1 MVKIRRFKR
10 QTAATTKAPNT
21 FSGIRYNPTDFSRAS
36 DAIAKF
42 GQTTQNV
49 GLNLLQQ
56 EESNKAR
63 LAEVKSSQDLKMYE
77 TLEKQKTDLEVLKL
91 KNARTTKMHLYMDIA
106 FNGTV
111 DEPGLKKIAMDFTHD
126 PDWENNEKNFNQI
139 VQNRKKELMA
149 SIDDGVLRSEF
160 FIKFDNKV
168 DALNLNVMNG
178 SFKTKVQQLTSA
190 YESEHK
196 ELLYEM
202 EYGNHLEQKQAK
214 DRLLG
219 LNGVIGLHEEAFEN
233 GIINITPEL
242 AAQYSQGEVEFIQA
256 KLMIADDPQAYLDL
270 SKSEEKSKYPFKNLS
285 LTQRAELDIKAQNDV
300 DKITSQTA
308 AANEKLIK
316 NNQKIV
322 TEITNS
328 LDDGI
333 IPENGITELGAARA
347 VATEL
352 GDTETVKK
360 IDDYFTMWATYQN
373 ASQSNLTT
381 IDAEITK
388 VQEAINRTNTTK
400 LQDAPPGE
408 EKTSGVATVD
418 LLKLKAL
425 KTVRTKMETALNKD
439 SLQWA
444 NQVGKITLEPMNLS
458 MSADEWKTWV
468 SNRRGDATQ
477 TSAIYN
483 TKMDFLTK
491 PEQQMIM
498 NYWQDD
504 ATSTDDKIQLIAMLS
519 EFDVDADNVFEE
531 ILSKGDGKKESHYF
545 AHIAGLMN
553 AHPDNPIIGE
563 LAADFFNGFAKKDDF
578 SNLATEKLFGE
589 DSNEYRRTAQ
599 KTITDKLDGSFLN
612 ADPSINSTIFNMAN
626 MIYLHRAD
634 PKDRSFNKDLYSN
647 IVNELIGG
655 TTIGGVDHGGVAVFN
670 KQATYA
676 PSWMQT
682 DSFEEIITGLTD
694 DEWIK
699 ASGDQVPKWYNG
711 ENTGEFKLNGDVFNR
726 GKKGKQPYLWVVG
739 EGRYIVSFNTPFDSQ
754 DPQYIASPTSENGYF
769 ILDLNLIKDE
779 ILAKYK

>member
-91 KNARTTKMHLYMDIA
+91 KNERTTKMHLNMDLA
-106 FNGTV
+106 FNGTK

-126 PDWENNEKNFNQI
+126 PDWANNETNFNDAAAK
-139 VQNRKKELMA
+139 VKEKMLA
-149 SIDDGVLRSEF
+149 SIDDDVLRNDFSM
-160 FIKFDNKV
+160 KFDNKV

-178 SFKTKVQQLTSA
+178 SFKTKLQQLTSA

-202 EYGNHLEQKQAK
+202 EYGNHLEQKMAK

-242 AAQYSQGEVEFIQA
+242 AEQYSLGDVEFIQA

-300 DKITSQTA
+300 DKITSQTDA
-308 AANEKLIK
+308 HNKKLIK

-322 TEITNS
+322 NDITS
-328 LDDGI
+328 KLEDGI
-333 IPENGITELGAARA
+333 LPENGITELGAAR
-347 VATEL
+347 VIATEL

-360 IDDYFTMWATYQN
+360 IDDHFTMWSTYQK
-373 ASQSNLTT
+373 AIQSNLTT
-381 IDAEITK
+381 IDAQITET
-388 VQEAINRTNTTK
+388 QDAINRTNTPR
-400 LQDAPPGE
+400 LQEAPPGE
-408 EKTSGVATVD
+408 ERTSGVATVD

-425 KTVRTKMETALNKD
+425 KTIRTKMETALNKD

-444 NQVGKITLEPMNLS
+444 NQVGKITLQPMNLN
-458 MSADEWKTWV
+458 MNPEDWKTWV
-468 SNRRGDATQ
+468 SDRRGDATK

-498 NYWQDD
+498 NHWQDD
-504 ATSTDDKIQLIAMLS
+504 ATSTDEKIRLISMLS

-599 KTITDKLDGSFLN
+599 KTITEKLNGSFLN

-626 MIYLHRAD
+626 MIYIHRAD
-634 PKDRSFNKDLYSN
+634 PGSKSFNTDLYSN

-655 TTIGGVDHGGVAVFN
+655 TTINGVDHGGIAVFN

-676 PSWMQT
+676 PSWMET

-726 GKKGKQPYLWVVG
+726 EKIGK
-739 EGRYIVSFNTPFDSQ
+739 
-754 DPQYIASPTSENGYF
+754 
-769 ILDLNLIKDE
+769 
-779 ILAKYK
+779 